1 MSFQSHLSK
10 HDLYAVGQF
19 YPAGSSRVVIYKS
32 KKVFLKTIKN
42 CKMELNMDILIS
54 LKQVRELVVKVKI
67 ICFACKNH
75 PLTSNVSSYK
85 NRSIDL
91 LCKLID

>member
-42 CKMELNMDILIS
+42 CKIELNMDILIS
-54 LKQVRELVVKVKI
+54 LKQVR
-67 ICFACKNH
+67 N
-75 PLTSNVSSYK
+75 
-85 NRSIDL
+85 
-91 LCKLID
+91 

>member
-10 HDLYAVGQF
+10 HVYQNLYDVGQF

-42 CKMELNMDILIS
+42 CKIELNMDTLIS
-54 LKQVRELVVKVKI
+54 LKQVRDSMINVKI
-67 ICFACKNH
+67 ICF
-75 PLTSNVSSYK
+75 VYK
-85 NRSIDL
+85 KSPIN
-91 LCKLID
+91 K